1 MARKPIVLGA
11 IAAVGAVS
19 VWFIAT
25 RAAMQEGGKHGQPR
39 NRRYKTPMTADGKP
53 DLSGIWAAGGGGD
66 GGQSSLTQAG
76 TSRCSRKERP
86 CHPGPV

>member
-25 RAAMQEGGKHGQPR
+25 RAAMQEGGSAAAEKPAVQDADD
-39 NRRYKTPMTADGKP
+39 RRWK
-53 DLSGIWAAGGGGD
+53 AGPERHLGRRRWRRRRR
-66 GGQSSLTQAG
+66 QA
-76 TSRCSRKERP
+76 
-86 CHPGPV
+86 